1 MTNNRRRYVLVIF
14 AVALALIMIAV
25 YAYFT
30 TFKPP
35 IYDPVHKP

>member
-1 MTNNRRRYVLVIF
+1 MTNKRRRYVLVIF